1 MYIVIKPKLWYTT
14 FYSTTGRKY
23 RLTCE
28 TYLPENQELNTSRQP
43 VAIREYGKAGHEVLT
58 AHYNDGSL
66 ANFYNIHDA
75 VKGDLT
81 NPANQGG
88 SIVSFELA
96 DEYGV
101 N

>member
-1 MYIVIKPKLWYTT
+1 MRYIVIKPRLWYTT

-23 RLTCE
+23 TLTCE
-28 TYLPENQELNTSRQP
+28 TYLPETEELNTARQP

-58 AHYNDGSL
+58 VHYADGSMT
-66 ANFYNIHDA
+66 NFYNIHDA
-75 VKGDLT
+75 VKGDGSS
-81 NPANQGG
+81 QGG
-88 SIVSFELA
+88 SIVSFELV